1 MTGFLDRARLCR
13 AVDGTLW
20 DSLSVVDETAST
32 NADAAAAARSGAPQ
46 GYVRVS
52 CHQSAGKGRFDR
64 TWTAP
69 PGTSVAVS
77 ALVRPGR
84 RDADWGWL
92 SLLVGVA
99 VIDAV
104 RDAAGLDATLKWPND
119 VLVDERKVCGILSE
133 RVETVDGPAAVL
145 GVGLN
150 ISQSADQ
157 LPVPTATSLH
167 LAGSSIDATSV
178 TIALLAS
185 LERWYRE
192 WNDGADLADAYRSRC
207 GTLGLA
213 GAVPAPE
220 TVTGRAVD
228 VDAEGR
234 LVVEVS
240 GRRRAFAAGD
250 VVHLRRPEF

>member
-99 VIDAV
+99 VIGKKD
-104 RDAAGLDATLKWPND
+104 D
-119 VLVDERKVCGILSE
+119 
-133 RVETVDGPAAVL
+133 L
-145 GVGLN
+145 GVRWSGENGRKPL
-150 ISQSADQ
+150 QSA
-157 LPVPTATSLH
+157 
-167 LAGSSIDATSV
+167 SIRHPGIEEHHVISV
-178 TIALLAS
+178 
-185 LERWYRE
+185 
-192 WNDGADLADAYRSRC
+192 
-207 GTLGLA
+207 
-213 GAVPAPE
+213 
-220 TVTGRAVD
+220 
-228 VDAEGR
+228 
-234 LVVEVS
+234 VS
-240 GRRRAFAAGD
+240 G
-250 VVHLRRPEF
+250 LP